1 MLIFQK
7 TKEAVKQA
15 AKKALNASK
24 PKSETM
30 KAIAK
35 AYLTKREC
43 SVQEHVCHILRELRF
58 GKISQKVI
66 VLNSNILEKQYAK
79 EMPKTAKLMS
89 S

>member
-7 TKEAVKQA
+7 TKQAVKQA

-43 SVQEHVCHILRELRF
+43 SVQEHVSHILREHR
-58 GKISQKVI
+58 
-66 VLNSNILEKQYAK
+66 LEKYLK
-79 EMPKTAKLMS
+79 K
-89 S
+89 